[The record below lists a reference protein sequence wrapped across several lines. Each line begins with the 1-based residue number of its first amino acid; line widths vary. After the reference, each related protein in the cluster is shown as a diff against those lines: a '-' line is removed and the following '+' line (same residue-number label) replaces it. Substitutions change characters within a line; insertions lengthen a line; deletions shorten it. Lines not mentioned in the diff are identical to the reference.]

1 MGILSILVIA
11 VGLAMDAFAVAI
23 CKGLSM
29 KKMNWSKAL
38 IVGGYFG
45 FFQAVMPIIGYLL
58 GVGFHEKVTSVD
70 HWFAFILLSAIG
82 INMIKEA
89 LSKEEDCKNDR
100 VDFKEMVVLA
110 IATSIDALAVGITM
124 AFLDVNIITAVLA
137 IGIITFIISVIGV
150 KIGNIFGDKYE
161 KKAEFIGGVILILMG
176 LKILLEHLGII
187 SF

>member
-1 MGILSILVIA
+1 MGVLSIVVIA
-11 VGLAMDAFAVAI
+11 IGLAMDAFAVAI
-23 CKGLSM
+23 CKGLAM
-29 KKMNWSKAL
+29 RKMSWRKGI

-45 FFQAVMPIIGYLL
+45 FFQALMPLIGYLL

-82 INMIKEA
+82 INMLKEA
-89 LSKEEDCKNDR
+89 LSKEEECKNDR
-100 VDFKEMVVLA
+100 VNFKEMVVLA

-124 AFLDVNIITAVLA
+124 AFLDVNIITAVLV

-161 KKAEFIGGVILILMG
+161 KKAEFVGGFILILMG

-187 SF
+187 SL